1 MTVPGHPNR
10 RSKSDRL
17 ADMHYV
23 DVGVCLDW
31 WSGSEWSQQDPCGSN
46 DNNKPP
52 IGMYAEHFCTEGKTH
67 QWRTRG
73 NGHVTVNGKYVALP
87 QAAVEATVRCR

>member
-1 MTVPGHPNR
+1 
-10 RSKSDRL
+10 
-17 ADMHYV
+17 MHYV